1 MNKSMKK
8 LFTLVCAAGLL
19 FLSPSILSLHASE
32 FDPRFTSISEEAG
45 PEPRLRFAYRL
56 WPFAT
61 VTETAVEANG
71 QPLEFVA
78 NAYADNPL
86 NKTALLILVDTS
98 VGLRT
103 EPNRE
108 GTLAANRELILE
120 ILNTALPRTQIG
132 LYEFAND
139 LVELAPLG
147 TPFAEIREKVPE
159 LKATGRGTRIYRRAM
174 DAIEKLASMDA
185 KRKALLIFSDG
196 KDEDTGFTL
205 QNLQETAEKAG
216 VIVMAVGCPEEDQ
229 FVPALGNL
237 ERIAADTMG
246 IYLQTVPPPRGQRGS
261 VQNPPGAAKAI
272 LNSLDGGGEV
282 FASLAEVEPGAI
294 VTVRLTTEEGQTL
307 EKILEREAPEPA
319 EGPTP
324 EPAEEQPDP
333 STAKAQEAQEDSIA
347 DPTSEEQAPE
357 ETEKSWAEQNLIWVL
372 VAAGG
377 LLVCIILIAVALR
390 KPAAPPAAALPE
402 TWTSPG
408 GAAESARSAPLAYL
422 VMQDAEAS
430 RLAISQTATRIGRR
444 SDNDIVFSNDSVSG
458 HHAEIHMGRDGTFT
472 ITDLGSGNGV
482 LVNGQPAKQVGLRDG
497 DIVELGEVRFRF
509 TLQKA

>member
-1 MNKSMKK
+1 
-8 LFTLVCAAGLL
+8 
-19 FLSPSILSLHASE
+19 
-32 FDPRFTSISEEAG
+32 
-45 PEPRLRFAYRL
+45 
-56 WPFAT
+56 
-61 VTETAVEANG
+61 
-71 QPLEFVA
+71 
-78 NAYADNPL
+78 
-86 NKTALLILVDTS
+86 
-98 VGLRT
+98 
-103 EPNRE
+103 
-108 GTLAANRELILE
+108 
-120 ILNTALPRTQIG
+120 
-132 LYEFAND
+132 
-139 LVELAPLG
+139 
-147 TPFAEIREKVPE
+147 
-159 LKATGRGTRIYRRAM
+159 
-174 DAIEKLASMDA
+174 
-185 KRKALLIFSDG
+185 
-196 KDEDTGFTL
+196 
-205 QNLQETAEKAG
+205 
-216 VIVMAVGCPEEDQ
+216 
-229 FVPALGNL
+229 
-237 ERIAADTMG
+237 
-246 IYLQTVPPPRGQRGS
+246 

-319 EGPTP
+319 EEPTP

-333 STAKAQEAQEDSIA
+333 STAKAQEAQEDSIADPIA

-408 GAAESARSAPLAYL
+408 APAESARSAPLAYL

-430 RLAISQTATRIGRR
+430 RLAIIQTATRIGRR